1 VPRRYETERSGF
13 TLVELLV
20 VIAIIGI
27 LIGLVLPAV
36 QTARESAR
44 RTQCANHLRQL
55 GVAVLNYE
63 STYRRLPASTIL
75 DLSVTSTTNNL
86 AWGIHGRILT
96 FLEHDALYEE
106 VDITQPWDH
115 QSAIDAMRVSVY
127 SCPSD
132 PGSHRLRDPGGG
144 RSRLYPTTYGFNMGT
159 WFVYDPQTRRG
170 GNGMFYPNSHL
181 PLSAVL
187 DGTSH
192 TLLASEVRA
201 WQPYTRNGGPGTTTI
216 PDTPEAAAAIVLSG
230 PDFKDTGHTEWPDG
244 RVHHTGFTA
253 AMPPNTQVLASIGGT
268 LLDADFNSWQEGRN
282 GNAGNPT
289 YAIITSRSYHPGV
302 VQSVLVDGSVRAI
315 ADSIQRDVWRA
326 LSTRAGGEVLPSF

>member
-1 VPRRYETERSGF
+1 
-13 TLVELLV
+13 
-20 VIAIIGI
+20 
-27 LIGLVLPAV
+27 
-36 QTARESAR
+36 
-44 RTQCANHLRQL
+44 
-55 GVAVLNYE
+55 
-63 STYRRLPASTIL
+63 
-75 DLSVTSTTNNL
+75 
-86 AWGIHGRILT
+86 
-96 FLEHDALYEE
+96 
-106 VDITQPWDH
+106 
-115 QSAIDAMRVSVY
+115 
-127 SCPSD
+127 
-132 PGSHRLRDPGGG
+132 
-144 RSRLYPTTYGFNMGT
+144 
-159 WFVYDPQTRRG
+159 
-170 GNGMFYPNSHL
+170 
-181 PLSAVL
+181 LSAVL